1 MTAQHPKRRRG
12 GSLTRK
18 VATRQWPE
26 PVATPPLPVNR
37 ELIRQALAD
46 SEAVWYHGWRSANPG
61 VLVIPVD
68 VAADVIVGLLERCF
82 TEGGDK

>member
-1 MTAQHPKRRRG
+1 MTAQHPRRRRG

-26 PVATPPLPVNR
+26 PVATPPPPPVNR
-37 ELIRQALAD
+37 ELIRRALAD
-46 SEAVWYHGWRSANPG
+46 SGAVWLSHPG

-68 VAADVIVGLLERCF
+68 AAAEVIVELLERCF
-82 TEGGDK
+82 TESGSE